1 VSTKLVGHGHDDLDP
16 PLQPRRFV
24 RTLTAFTPTRIF
36 FIIQIFSN
44 MRSCLNIAVLAL
56 AASILSSA
64 LSAPLLYGNLLVESK
79 GRLPDEWNSSRSRD
93 SPVPFK
99 NSQHDDLIEAAG
111 LNRTPDSKSES
122 AHAPDPAHAHEPEP
136 QQLQPEPQQP
146 QPEPQQPQP
155 EPQQPQPEPQQ
166 PQPEPQQPEPDSAKK
181 DKSTSDGKEALK
193 LFASTL
199 TLGAA
204 VEAAHDGFDK
214 LTKTNSTSKR
224 RANVELAERALGDPD
239 LDK

>member
-155 EPQQPQPEPQQ
+155 EPQQP
-166 PQPEPQQPEPDSAKK
+166 EPDSAKK